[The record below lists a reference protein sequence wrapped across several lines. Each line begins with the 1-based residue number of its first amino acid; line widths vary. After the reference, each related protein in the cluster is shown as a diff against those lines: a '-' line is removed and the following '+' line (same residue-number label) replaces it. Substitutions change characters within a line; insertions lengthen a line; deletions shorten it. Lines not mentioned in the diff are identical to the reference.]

1 MIRIAAIAGLAAALA
16 CLTLPASAKGEIPF
30 ETAKGWS
37 IERTAPDAKNQLCM
51 MSKSYKDPDDGN
63 AENGIIFILNNGQ
76 AIITLAYEKWGWDKN
91 EKVRAP
97 LLLDKRVVAA
107 KSAWTGDGVSLTT
120 MLPDTIVPNMLAA
133 KTLVLKFDNGNADF
147 DLSGFPEAYE
157 SLRRCDAT
165 PAHVAAATPQ
175 PSEARVKAFYLGAT
189 IESAM
194 KECDVPTTGKQRSA
208 FAEKMAVLRREM
220 GPAGAAMQ
228 EEIDKRPEPRC
239 PPAADVPGVVS
250 TAQDFIDKSPEDFVG
265 AMEKRS
271 AEKDP
276 AKSKL

>member
-97 LLLDKRVVAA
+97 LLLDKRVVVA
-107 KSAWTGDGVSLTT
+107 KSAWTGAGVSLTT

-133 KTLVLKFDNGNADF
+133 KTLVLKFDNGNADY

-239 PPAADVPGVVS
+239 PPAADIPGVVS